1 MRRQSEQIRMMSDR
15 EVLIHLYVTQLLLIV
30 MSVIAGFFLFDLAA
44 FRKIWHFDAATVL
57 MFGGGSAVIV
67 LSIDFLSMRYLPE
80 HWYDDGGI
88 NEKIFENRSIPH
100 IFFLCLLIAFSEELL
115 FRGVIQTH
123 FGLFVASTVFALLHV
138 RYLEKL
144 FLFAMVVLLSFFLG
158 YIYELTNSLWVTIF
172 AHFLIDFVLAVD
184 IRLNYIR
191 NMKQKD
197 GGDRV

>member
-15 EVLIHLYVTQLLLIV
+15 EVLIHLYVTQLLLII
-30 MSVIAGFFLFDLAA
+30 MSAIAGFFLFDLAA

-67 LSIDFLSMRYLPE
+67 LSIDFLSIRYLPE

>member
-30 MSVIAGFFLFDLAA
+30 MSAIAGFFLFDLAA

-67 LSIDFLSMRYLPE
+67 LSIDFLSIRYLPE

>member
-30 MSVIAGFFLFDLAA
+30 MSAIAGFFLFDLAA

-88 NEKIFENRSIPH
+88 NEKIFESRSIPH

>member
-1 MRRQSEQIRMMSDR
+1 M
-15 EVLIHLYVTQLLLIV
+15 
-30 MSVIAGFFLFDLAA
+30 
-44 FRKIWHFDAATVL
+44 
-57 MFGGGSAVIV
+57 
-67 LSIDFLSMRYLPE
+67 
-80 HWYDDGGI
+80 
-88 NEKIFENRSIPH
+88 
-100 IFFLCLLIAFSEELL
+100 IAFSEELL

>member
-30 MSVIAGFFLFDLAA
+30 VSAIAGFFLFDIST
-44 FRKIWHFDAATVL
+44 FQKIWHFDAATVL
-57 MFGGGSAVIV
+57 TYGGGSAAIV
-67 LSIDFLSMRYLPE
+67 LFIDFLSMRYLPE

-88 NEKIFENRSIPH
+88 NEKIFENRSVPH

-123 FGLFVASTVFALLHV
+123 FGLFVASIVFALLHV

-158 YIYELTNSLWVTIF
+158 YIYQLTNSLWVTIF
-172 AHFLIDFVLAVD
+172 AHFLIDFILAVD
-184 IRLNYIR
+184 IRLDYVR

-197 GGDRV
+197 GGDCV